1 MRRFVSLI
9 VGLLLGFGLGVL
21 LVAFFSPHS
30 GPQFRQAWRDHLA
43 QARAAAAEA
52 SAAKRAAL
60 ERELRGE

>member
-1 MRRFVSLI
+1 MRRFLSLL

-21 LVAFFSPHS
+21 MVAFFSPLI
-30 GPQFRQAWRDHLA
+30 GEDFRQAWREHLA
-43 QARAAAAEA
+43 NARRAAAEA